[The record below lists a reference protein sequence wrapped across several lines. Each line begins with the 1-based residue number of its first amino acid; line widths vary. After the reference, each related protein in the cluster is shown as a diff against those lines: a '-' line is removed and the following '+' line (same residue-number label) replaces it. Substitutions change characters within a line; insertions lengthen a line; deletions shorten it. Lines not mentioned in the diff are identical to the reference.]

1 MRKEQEEIER
11 LLNDGVSR
19 EEIKRAIQVRTDDYR
34 RRAVK
39 MNEWGAEVGWYV
51 EGFDEDFSIDYFYSS
66 LGHKITIEGIE
77 HYLNIKKESNDIPKK
92 GAFIFDQHKNM
103 GKENI
108 SIFIYAKCTQ
118 GLLKEELP
126 LENNEIDNNHNF
138 LMIINFDFDF
148 YKKSGTEEDVKEII
162 DKDEVIDL
170 LNNSYETIKQM
181 GLPFL
186 EENYYNGVL
195 EYATKMLE
203 NIEKAE
209 ISLLQRNPQ

>member
-1 MRKEQEEIER
+1 
-11 LLNDGVSR
+11 
-19 EEIKRAIQVRTDDYR
+19 
-34 RRAVK
+34 
-39 MNEWGAEVGWYV
+39 
-51 EGFDEDFSIDYFYSS
+51 
-66 LGHKITIEGIE
+66 
-77 HYLNIKKESNDIPKK
+77 
-92 GAFIFDQHKNM
+92 M

-126 LENNEIDNNHNF
+126 LENNEIDNNHNM
-138 LMIINFDFDF
+138 LMIINFDFNE
-148 YKKSGTEEDVKEII
+148 YKNSGTEEDVKEII

-209 ISLLQRNPQ
+209 ISLLQRNPQQEVKS